1 MIYKLLKTKIE
12 KGNYDKEDLLKKM
25 DVYLLRNR
33 ITAEQY
39 EELVQMME
47 GDAEDEGAGDFDN
60 A

>member
-47 GDAEDEGAGDFDN
+47 GMA
-60 A
+60 

>member
-1 MIYKLLKTKIE
+1 MIYKLLKNKIE

-47 GDAEDEGAGDFDN
+47 GAE
-60 A
+60 

>member
-47 GDAEDEGAGDFDN
+47 GDAEDAGTGDIDN

>member
-39 EELVQMME
+39 EELVQKME